1 MVTSAEDLS
10 WNELPDMMCVDECR
24 RFLRIGDRQCRR
36 WAKAHGIYLMI
47 GGSARISKQGLARAL
62 SDEGVEVNF
71 NDGLEQAEF
80 SETK

>member
-1 MVTSAEDLS
+1 
-10 WNELPDMMCVDECR
+10 
-24 RFLRIGDRQCRR
+24 
-36 WAKAHGIYLMI
+36 MI

-80 SETK
+80 SEPK